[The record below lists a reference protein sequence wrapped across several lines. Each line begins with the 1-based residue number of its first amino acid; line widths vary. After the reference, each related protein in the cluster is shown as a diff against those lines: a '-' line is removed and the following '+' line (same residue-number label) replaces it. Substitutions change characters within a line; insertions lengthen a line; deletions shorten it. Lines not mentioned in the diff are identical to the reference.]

1 MKLTLTD
8 ARNAA
13 GRYGLQ
19 KRLSA
24 VLLLILLILGLLSC
38 GRSEGTG
45 ETSDTVTDKISETG
59 GEDKVNISESAKK
72 EWVLASS
79 RAEMRIRAGDTGF
92 SVESLCALEDKY
104 NWISAAVKETAL
116 VSSVIDEETGS
127 TVNLNWRYEKGVLE
141 EGP

>member
-38 GRSEGTG
+38 GRSEGT
-45 ETSDTVTDKISETG
+45 
-59 GEDKVNISESAKK
+59 
-72 EWVLASS
+72 
-79 RAEMRIRAGDTGF
+79 
-92 SVESLCALEDKY
+92 
-104 NWISAAVKETAL
+104 
-116 VSSVIDEETGS
+116 
-127 TVNLNWRYEKGVLE
+127 
-141 EGP
+141 

>member
-8 ARNAA
+8 TRNAA
-13 GRYGLQ
+13 GRYCLP

-72 EWVLASS
+72 RMGSC
-79 RAEMRIRAGDTGF
+79 IKQGGDAH
-92 SVESLCALEDKY
+92 SCR
-104 NWISAAVKETAL
+104 
-116 VSSVIDEETGS
+116 
-127 TVNLNWRYEKGVLE
+127 RYWLFC
-141 EGP
+141 